1 MKLEDKTI
9 GDRFVVGDRT
19 LEIIESEGGNCE
31 NCFIKQLNVDCS
43 ELQIYDL
50 IPLCSKT
57 QRKDKKEVEF
67 REVGN
72 D

>member
-19 LEIIESEGGNCE
+19 LEIIESGWGNCE

-57 QRKDKKEVEF
+57 QRKEF